1 MSAPVPHVGVQPGD
15 GLVARFG
22 TAVLVAD
29 TSGDQEAFT
38 NALLATLEPASI
50 ETAGPSSADLAW
62 QLAGLLG
69 SHQGTAAAFGV
80 AISTSDGYLVLLH
93 GAVRALVSAADGDV
107 ELTGRGAL
115 TWVDHV
121 VSGPV
126 NSISITL
133 AEHGTVDVDRRYD
146 LRGGLVP
153 GRGLVLTTTAGDGA
167 APQQPAEAAA
177 PAAEPDLPSDAS
189 EPSPEAGSETGPGW
203 SGEPWVV
210 AAEPPGGTDGPTEP
224 WAVAAEHPDETDGPA
239 DSGTEAAAA
248 EHPDET
254 DGPTEPWAVAAE
266 HPDETDGPTGP
277 TERAAA
283 AEGAT
288 AFVPDPATAEPVPAA
303 DLDMP
308 PEPALVVPSEQDPA
322 VITDLPTSRNPRAP
336 VDEAVPAEGSAGA
349 LVSDDGA
356 RTPLDRSYVFGRE
369 PQHEA
374 SVVSGAASPI
384 HLKDPDNLISRVQ
397 TYVSVDADGVT
408 VRDASS
414 SNGTFLAAPGAEE
427 WIRLGEEPVALPVG
441 WSIRM
446 GRRVFTHLHGM

>member
-224 WAVAAEHPDETDGPA
+224 WAVAAEHPDETDGP
-239 DSGTEAAAA
+239 
-248 EHPDET
+248 
-254 DGPTEPWAVAAE
+254 
-266 HPDETDGPTGP
+266 TGP